1 MRRRDAAAVLT
12 LPALLL
18 AMLLV
23 GGQPAQA
30 DPVYPSKDDVRRAQQ
45 RVAAV
50 GSQVEQLRRQL
61 DRAASRVEAADV
73 ALSSAAEDFD
83 EARIELLNSKRAATA
98 AAEVALRAT
107 ARLDGAQQQLGR
119 LAAQSYRSGGSVA
132 SLDVMLSPSGPD
144 DVLERASM
152 MRTLA
157 GQRQQKVQR
166 MDAARVVATTL
177 DRQADDAMVRQ
188 TAAAAKLEQA
198 RAAAQQRSVT
208 ARATLTVETKARTVL
223 LGRLAA
229 TRQTSVEV
237 EQARQTG
244 LAAAAERRL
253 AVQRERALSREAARQ
268 RARDRAAAE
277 AKTGNRPP
285 GSSNPTPARP
295 TAVPSTPPDPTP
307 TNPTPSDPTPSD
319 PGPTDPEPG
328 GGSSSGSASAG
339 QDAVAWAKQ
348 KLGLPYQW
356 GGAGP
361 GSYDCSGLTMRAW
374 QQAGVQLPHSSRLQY
389 RQVDKIAYSQL
400 RAGDL
405 LFFAT
410 NTADPETIHHVA
422 MYVGGG
428 EMIEAPYTGAN
439 VRITALRRSGA
450 MPYAGRP

>member
-50 GSQVEQLRRQL
+50 GSQVEQLQRQL
-61 DRAASRVEAADV
+61 DRAAARVEAADV

-83 EARIELLNSKRAATA
+83 AARIELLNSKRAATA

-119 LAAQSYRSGGSVA
+119 LAAQSYRSGGSLA

-177 DRQADDAMVRQ
+177 DQQADDALVRQ
-188 TAAAAKLEQA
+188 AAAAAKLEQA

-223 LGRLAA
+223 LGKLAA

-253 AVQRERALSREAARQ
+253 AVQRERALAREAARQ
-268 RARDRAAAE
+268 RARDRAAE
-277 AKTGNRPP
+277 AKTGNRP
-285 GSSNPTPARP
+285 SDPTPARP
-295 TAVPSTPPDPTP
+295 TAAPSTPPDPTP
-307 TNPTPSDPTPSD
+307 SGPSPSDPTPSD
-319 PGPTDPEPG
+319 PGPSDPEPG